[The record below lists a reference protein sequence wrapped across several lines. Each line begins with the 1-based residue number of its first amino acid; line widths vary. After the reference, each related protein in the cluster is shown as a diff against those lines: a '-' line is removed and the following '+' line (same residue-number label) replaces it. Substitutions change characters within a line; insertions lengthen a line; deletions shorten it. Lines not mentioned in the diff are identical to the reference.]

1 MEYRNKIVL
10 VTGGAHGI
18 GKTITEHFANAGA
31 FVVCLDVNQ
40 AFGTAW
46 QDSFTRHGLQGVFL
60 LADVAKE
67 EDVKHAIDYVLGHY
81 HHIDILINNAGIF
94 HQASLFDRTMEEFD
108 RVLAVNLRGP
118 YMMAK
123 YAGQALREAKQGVII
138 NIASSR
144 ALMSEANTE
153 PYSAS
158 KGAIVALTHAL
169 AVSLGPEVRVN
180 AISPGWIDV
189 RETPIHS
196 DRDRLQHPVGRVG
209 QPDDIAAA
217 CLYLASPK
225 ASFITGINLVIDGGM
240 TIKMIYEE

>member
-1 MEYRNKIVL
+1 MEFLKKIVL

-18 GKTITEHFANAGA
+18 GQAITEHFARAGA

-40 AFGTAW
+40 AFGMAW
-46 QDSFTRHGLQGVFL
+46 QESFTRQGLQGVFL
-60 LADVAKE
+60 LTDVAKE
-67 EDVKHAIDYVLGHY
+67 EDVKQAIDYVMRQ
-81 HHIDILINNAGIF
+81 HHRIDVLINNAGTF

-108 RVLAVNLRGP
+108 RVIAVNLRGP

-123 YAGQALREAKQGVII
+123 YAGEMLKRAKQGVII

-144 ALMSEANTE
+144 ALMSEPDTE

-158 KGAIVALTHAL
+158 KGGIVALTHSL
-169 AVSLGPEVRVN
+169 AVSLGPDIRVN
-180 AISPGWIDV
+180 AISPGWIDG
-189 RETPIHS
+189 REAPIHS

-209 QPDDIAAA
+209 NPDDIAHA
-217 CLYLASPK
+217 CLYLASPR
-225 ASFITGINLVIDGGM
+225 AGFITGTNLVIDGGM